1 MSNRTQLLGHFGASK
16 SMKSF
21 VCMASLISAL
31 QGLSNP
37 ALAQSRNNAEAFPS
51 ERATSPRI
59 RAGNNDT
66 VSARSIEMGVGRS
79 IVVDLPRDAKEV
91 FVANPAIANAVVRSA
106 RKLFIIGVANGSTTI
121 MALDGDGQQIAAF
134 EMQVGREP
142 GLLQKTIRAALP
154 HANIK
159 AVSIGDS
166 IVLTGMVDTVLEAQ
180 KAVDIT
186 KGFVGLS
193 ATANGNVEGRVINS
207 MTVRGKDQ
215 VMLKVV
221 VAEVKRTAIKQ
232 LGVNIK
238 GNWELGGKTLGGQVE
253 NAFSGGLIQPP
264 NFLSAGAQL
273 GTNVAKQVDVKALE
287 RHGVLRTL
295 AEPTLTAISGETAK
309 FVAGGEIPVPK
320 SEETTQGSLLL
331 GQGSTK
337 ITLEYKPV
345 GVMLNFTPV
354 VLSEGRISLSIAT
367 EVTEI
372 DAENSI
378 SIGKSNS
385 PAFRTRKAY
394 TTIELPSGGSL
405 VTAGL
410 IQQVSR
416 QAINGLPGLLNVPVI
431 GSFFRSRDFYREET
445 ELMIIVTPYIA
456 KPSDPKSLARPDDG
470 FTEAS
475 DPSAILLGRLNKV
488 YGAAGSPV
496 PPTQYRGKVGF
507 IHE

>member
-1 MSNRTQLLGHFGASK
+1 
-16 SMKSF
+16 MKPL
-21 VCMASLISAL
+21 MISAKQSL
-31 QGLSNP
+31 VC
-37 ALAQSRNNAEAFPS
+37 LATVVAASPMLTGQVWAQQASAQRAKGQDTVQY
-51 ERATSPRI
+51 ERTSSPRM
-59 RAGNNDT
+59 RAGSGDGT
-66 VSARSIEMGVGRS
+66 SARSIEMGVGRS

-121 MALDGDGQQIAAF
+121 MVLDSEGQQIAAF

-142 GLLQKTIRAALP
+142 GLLQKTIKAAIP
-154 HANIK
+154 HADVK

-166 IVLTGMVDTVLEAQ
+166 IVLTGTVDTVLEAQ
-180 KAVDIT
+180 KAVDIA

-193 ATANGNVEGRVINS
+193 TTSAGNVEGKVINS
-207 MTVRGKDQ
+207 ITVRGKDQ
-215 VMLKVV
+215 VMLKVT

-238 GNWELGGKTLGGQVE
+238 GNWELGGKTLGGSVE
-253 NAFSGGLIQPP
+253 NAFSSGLVQPP
-264 NFLSAGAQL
+264 NFFSAGAQL
-273 GTNVAKQVDVKALE
+273 GTQVAKQIDVKMLE

-295 AEPTLTAISGETAK
+295 AEPTLTAVSGETAK

-331 GQGSTK
+331 GGSSTRLS
-337 ITLEYKPV
+337 LEYKPV

-354 VLSEGRISLSIAT
+354 VLSEGRISLSVAT

-378 SIGKSNS
+378 SIGKSNA

-405 VTAGL
+405 VSAGL

-416 QAINGLPGLLNVPVI
+416 QSINGLPGLINVPVL
-431 GSFFRSRDFYREET
+431 GPFFRSRDFYREET

-456 KPSDPKSLARPDDG
+456 KPSDPKALSRPDDG

-475 DPSAILLGRLNKV
+475 DPSAILMGRLNKV
-488 YGAAGSPV
+488 YGAAGSPM
-496 PPTQYRGKVGF
+496 PPAPYRGKIGF

>member
-1 MSNRTQLLGHFGASK
+1 MTFKHLLLSKHRLLFSAVALGAL
-16 SMKSF
+16 
-21 VCMASLISAL
+21 VAGAAT
-31 QGLSNP
+31 P
-37 ALAQSRNNAEAFPS
+37 VLAQGKPGS
-51 ERATSPRI
+51 ETVPYARVPSPRMN
-59 RAGNNDT
+59 AGSGDQMM
-66 VSARSIEMGVGRS
+66 ARSIEMGVGRS

-106 RKLFIIGVANGSTTI
+106 RKLFVIGVANGSTTI
-121 MALDGDGQQIAAF
+121 MALDAEGRQIAAL
-134 EMQVGREP
+134 EMQIGREP
-142 GLLQKTIRAALP
+142 GLLQKTLKTAIP
-154 HANIK
+154 HADIK

-166 IVLTGMVDTVLEAQ
+166 IVLTGVVDNVLEAQ

-193 ATANGNVEGRVINS
+193 QTATGNLEGRVINS
-207 MTVRGKDQ
+207 MTIRGKDQ
-215 VMLKVV
+215 VMLKVT

-232 LGVNIK
+232 LGVNLR
-238 GNWELGGKTLGGQVE
+238 GNWEIGGKTIGGGVQ

-264 NFLSAGAQL
+264 NFLSAGAQI
-273 GTNVAKQVDVKALE
+273 GTAVEKQLDVKALE

-309 FVAGGEIPVPK
+309 FTAGGEIPVPT
-320 SEETTQGSLLL
+320 SEESTPGSLLL
-331 GQGSTK
+331 GQGTTRVSLT
-337 ITLEYKPV
+337 YKPY

-354 VLSEGRISLSIAT
+354 VLSEGRISLSIGT

-378 SIGKSNS
+378 SVGKSNS
-385 PAFRTRKAY
+385 PAFRTRKAF

-416 QAINGLPGLLNVPVI
+416 QALNGLPGLINVPVL
-431 GSFFRSRDFYREET
+431 GALFRSRDFFREET

-456 KPSDPKSLARPDDG
+456 KPSAPNALSKPDDG
-470 FTEAS
+470 FVEAS
-475 DPSAILLGRLNKV
+475 DPSAILMGRLNRV

-496 PPTQYRGKVGF
+496 PPTGYRGKVGF